1 MADGDIRMIP
11 PPRRLDSA
19 SREAIKRRVMD
30 EMAATREAETR
41 ERRPKKWRRSV
52 VSVLVA
58 ATILGASGI
67 AAARAGLF
75 GPDPDEANVVE
86 ETFEAEESIHPSG
99 WRPGLDAESVLCDYS
114 EVNPAAPTSETPA
127 SDFPLT
133 EPMTPVDLVRECRS
147 GTDLVRDS
155 EPTAEA
161 TICTVRRPDDRRAT
175 AAVVFGSTCAAAGYA
190 PTSEDFIA
198 MLNARRRLEVSLIAI
213 PRECPSRSEVVDRV
227 RQALANAEEDLS
239 IVTPSRQR
247 PDEASEC
254 YRAHVVWRR
263 GVVIVE

>member
-11 PPRRLDSA
+11 PPRRLNSA
-19 SREAIKRRVMD
+19 SREAMKRRVMD
-30 EMAATREAETR
+30 EMAAIREAETR

-99 WRPGLDAESVLCDYS
+99 WRPELDAERVLCDYS
-114 EVNPAAPTSETPA
+114 EVNPAAPTVETPA

-133 EPMTPVDLVRECRS
+133 EPMTAMDLIRECRS

-161 TICTVRRPDDRRAT
+161 TICTVRRPGDRRAIP
-175 AAVVFGSTCAAAGYA
+175 AVVFGSTCAAAGYTPPPDDLMA
-190 PTSEDFIA
+190 T
-198 MLNARRRLEVSLIAI
+198 LNARRRLEVSLKAI
-213 PRECPSRSEVVDRV
+213 PQECPSRREVIDWV
-227 RQALANAEEDLS
+227 RQTLAHAGEELS
-239 IVTPSRQR
+239 IVTPGRQYSG
-247 PDEASEC
+247 PPC
-254 YRAHVVWRR
+254 HRADVSWRR
-263 GVVIVE
+263 GVVMVS